1 MAHETVISLPHL
13 PGVYVFKDAVGTILY
28 IGKAK
33 DLKRRVSSYFQK
45 MKEDAKIA
53 RLIEAHETIGFIV
66 TRNALEA
73 LLLEAHLIQ
82 LYQPEFNVL
91 LKTGNPFLYLH
102 FTDSKNDLPKLEMT
116 RTRTKRD
123 GRYFGPFLNKKE
135 ARQVYDFLLRT
146 FRLFICGKTMEHG
159 CLDYHIGRCAGSC
172 RPDFD
177 KEGYLTRL
185 ELAYDVLAG
194 KHQDFMARLKE
205 QIALYNERL
214 EFEQARA
221 LFESSE
227 YFEHVFEV
235 LKTKFSFTKYRP
247 EIESVLDGMIE
258 PGGVEKIEVME
269 GMEGMEVMEVD
280 AQKVKIKAYE
290 QAAYDLQI
298 MLDLEAPPVTIDCFD
313 ISHFQGRGLVG
324 SCVRFT
330 RGMPDKKNFRHFI
343 IKTVVGQDDYASLR
357 EIVSRRY
364 RDEQD
369 KPDLIVIDGGKGQLA
384 AVLPLVGFTPCVSL
398 AKREER
404 LFSEQHPE
412 GVVLEKGSDL
422 GRLLMSL
429 RDYAHHFAVSFHRLR
444 GGSRLF

>member
-1 MAHETVISLPHL
+1 MVHEQVVSIPHL
-13 PGVYVFKDAVGTILY
+13 PGVYVFKDVVGTVLY

-53 RLIEAHETIGFIV
+53 RLIETHEEIGFIV

-73 LLLEAHLIQ
+73 LLLEAYLIQ
-82 LYQPEFNVL
+82 VYQPEFNVL

-102 FTDSKNDLPKLEMT
+102 FTDSKNGLSQLEIT
-116 RTRTKRD
+116 RTRATKD
-123 GRYFGPFLNKKE
+123 GEYFGPFLNKKD
-135 ARQVYDFLLRT
+135 ARQVYDFLIRT
-146 FRLFICGKTMEHG
+146 FQLFICGKTMEHG

-177 KEGYLTRL
+177 KEGYRARL
-185 ELAYDVLAG
+185 ELARDVLTG
-194 KHQDFMARLKE
+194 KQEDFMQRIHQ
-205 QIALYNERL
+205 QIALYNERF
-214 EFEQARA
+214 EFEKARA
-221 LFESSE
+221 LFQSSE
-227 YFEHVFEV
+227 YFSHIFEV

-247 EIESVLDGMIE
+247 EIESVLESEDIFD
-258 PGGVEKIEVME
+258 KN
-269 GMEGMEVMEVD
+269 
-280 AQKVKIKAYE
+280 KAYE
-290 QAAYDLQI
+290 QSAFMLQT
-298 MLDLEAPPVTIDCFD
+298 MLLLEAPPVTIDCFD

-330 RGMPDKKNFRHFI
+330 RGIPDKKNFRHFI

-357 EIVSRRY
+357 EIVMRRY
-364 RDEQD
+364 RNEAD

-384 AVLPLVGFTPCVSL
+384 AILPLVGKTPCISL

-404 LFSEQHPE
+404 LFSVQYPE
-412 GVVLEKGSDL
+412 GIVLEKVSEL
-422 GRLLMSL
+422 GRLLMAL

-444 GGSRLF
+444 GGSRIF